1 MFRKPSRAPEDF
13 AHSQGAGYPQ
23 VMHCPDHQL
32 YLVGRIS
39 RTFPYQSVIG
49 SLVPR
54 RRQCVQLA
62 LPANAGDV
70 QSEDEAVMAIDQ
82 LVRPLLGVELFQGLK
97 PLQITEIARRADR
110 IVFRPGDVIVAEDTT
125 GDAAILIVAGEATR
139 VSGPGM
145 AGDVEPVQPGSL
157 VGEMAMLVDTVHSS
171 TVVARSAVRALRISR
186 AELLEQMEADPAL
199 AEHFVA
205 CISGR
210 LSRLAADLRAVDAAL
225 DQTSRDV
232 SAARQSAQ
240 TYH

>member
-1 MFRKPSRAPEDF
+1 
-13 AHSQGAGYPQ
+13 
-23 VMHCPDHQL
+23 
-32 YLVGRIS
+32 
-39 RTFPYQSVIG
+39 
-49 SLVPR
+49 
-54 RRQCVQLA
+54 
-62 LPANAGDV
+62 
-70 QSEDEAVMAIDQ
+70 MAIDQ

-139 VSGPGM
+139 VSGPGIG
-145 AGDVEPVQPGSL
+145 GDVEPVQAGSL

-186 AELLEQMEADPAL
+186 AELLEQMEADPTL

-225 DQTSRDV
+225 DQTSRDF
-232 SAARQSAQ
+232 SAARTSVQ

>member
-1 MFRKPSRAPEDF
+1 
-13 AHSQGAGYPQ
+13 
-23 VMHCPDHQL
+23 
-32 YLVGRIS
+32 
-39 RTFPYQSVIG
+39 
-49 SLVPR
+49 
-54 RRQCVQLA
+54 
-62 LPANAGDV
+62 
-70 QSEDEAVMAIDQ
+70 MAIDQ

-125 GDAAILIVAGEATR
+125 GDAAILIVAGEAAR
-139 VSGPGM
+139 VSGPGVG
-145 AGDVEPVQPGSL
+145 GDVEPVVPGSL

-210 LSRLAADLRAVDAAL
+210 LSKLAADLREVDAAL
-225 DQTSRDV
+225 DRTQRDV
-232 SAARQSAQ
+232 VAARQSAQ